1 MARWPRG
8 DKRCTRHAT
17 GGTGDAAGA
26 QGDVI
31 PEVCAVA
38 AGPGGLERERGGHA
52 ESHVVDAG
60 GLFALDDRGERP
72 ALATGNARWEVGS
85 GAVGRSLSGFL
96 CVAHTSRLSRGSVH
110 PESPF

>member
-38 AGPGGLERERGGHA
+38 AGPGGLA
-52 ESHVVDAG
+52 A
-60 GLFALDDRGERP
+60 
-72 ALATGNARWEVGS
+72 W
-85 GAVGRSLSGFL
+85 
-96 CVAHTSRLSRGSVH
+96 RGSVGSM
-110 PESPF
+110 PKAMF

>member
-1 MARWPRG
+1 MASWPRG

-17 GGTGDAAGA
+17 GGSGDATGA

-31 PEVCAVA
+31 PDVCAVA
-38 AGPGGLERERGGHA
+38 AGPGGPERERGGHA
-52 ESHVVDAG
+52 ESHVLDAS

-72 ALATGNARWEVGS
+72 ALAIGSARWEVGS
-85 GAVGRSLSGFL
+85 GEWVL
-96 CVAHTSRLSRGSVH
+96 CVAHTSRLSKGSVH